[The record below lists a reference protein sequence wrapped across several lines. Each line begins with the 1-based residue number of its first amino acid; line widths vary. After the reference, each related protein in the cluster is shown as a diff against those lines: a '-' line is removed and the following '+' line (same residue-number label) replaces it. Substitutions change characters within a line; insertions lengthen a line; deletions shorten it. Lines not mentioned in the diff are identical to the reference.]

1 MIAVLRSELHRT
13 LTIPSS
19 WLSMGLAVVMGMS
32 FALFS
37 VDFWSL
43 FVALGVFG
51 IAVVITSQHYQHRT
65 AVLLFLGQP
74 RRLRA
79 LAAQCVCAILLG
91 LIVAV
96 VSGVTTILSREFEQ
110 FTGTLAAT
118 PLLAL
123 FGVASATVI
132 RRPVALFLAYGTWFV
147 FAEGLAFR
155 FKQPLPFT
163 TFMSAAGGNT
173 QGLLLFSG
181 YAAAAL
187 GVAAWFIRRDLADQ

>member
-19 WLSMGLAVVMGMS
+19 WVSMGAAILLGMS

-37 VDFWSL
+37 VEFWSL

-51 IAVVITSQHYQHRT
+51 IAVVISSQHYQHRT

-79 LAAQCVCAILLG
+79 LAAQCLCAILLG
-91 LIVAV
+91 LVVAV
-96 VSGVTTILSREFEQ
+96 LSGITTIIAGEFEQ
-110 FTGTLAAT
+110 FAGTMAAT
-118 PLLAL
+118 PLLAI
-123 FGVASATVI
+123 FGVAGATVI
-132 RRPVALFLAYGTWFV
+132 RRPVALFIGYGTWFV

-155 FKQPLPFT
+155 FQQPLPFT
-163 TFMSAAGGNT
+163 TFMSAAGGNP
-173 QGLLLFSG
+173 QGLLLFAG
-181 YAAAAL
+181 YVAL
-187 GVAAWFIRRDLADQ
+187 ALAISAWAVRRDLTD